1 MKYTNKEHTFIDAGN
16 NWRALRFQGQYI
28 PCVPGNSDYERIVRE
43 GLLGEVLPWAPDLA
57 QERSAAS
64 QAIMQATGSART
76 KYAINTDH
84 QSTIYDVKSQEA
96 DAYVAAGRPED
107 TSPYPVLVASASA
120 NSRTVS
126 LHAEII
132 RAKRDVWVAIAAETE
147 RLREAGLNA
156 VKVAETYED
165 ILATRD
171 SYVAQLGAL

>member
-1 MKYTNKEHTFIDAGN
+1 MIYSNPEHTTINDNGTF
-16 NWRALRFQGQYI
+16 I
-28 PCVPGNSDYERIVRE
+28 PCVLENSDYARIVSE
-43 GLLGEVLPWAPDLA
+43 GLLGEVLPWEPDLA
-57 QERSAAS
+57 QERVAAS
-64 QAIMQATGSART
+64 SAIMQATGSART

-126 LHAEII
+126 LHADII

-156 VKVAETYED
+156 VKVAETYEA
-165 ILATRD
+165 ILAAKAE
-171 SYVAQLGAL
+171 YIALLEAL